1 MQTESD
7 LNMKYLPAKTILISI
22 LANLVLF
29 TVSVAQPDPVSSIIN
44 DRIDQIRTTGKLKI
58 GDTQV
63 ASLHILPELYKKNKF
78 KLLWQNPQNVKD
90 LLDQLGT
97 IEQDGLSPEDYHLS
111 ELLVLKLHLD
121 ENESPDPKLLAN
133 YDILLTDSLIRLL
146 YHLLFGKLDAEDLE
160 PDWNMTRAINN
171 KDPVGAIEESLR
183 STKLAEALE
192 NARPQYKSYKWM
204 KSALKKYREIQEAG
218 GWEPLPGGPVLKPG
232 MTDGRIALFRKRLHI
247 SGDLTGPLTDSEYF
261 DDELKNAIIR
271 FQKKHRLVADG
282 IVGKK
287 TIAALNIPARKK
299 IDQISVNLER
309 GRWILHN
316 IRAEFILVDIAGFRV
331 DYFRNEKRVWSSKA
345 QIGKPFRKTPVFEST
360 IKFLVFNPTWTVP
373 PTILQKDIHPRVI
386 KNPAY
391 LKKMKISVID
401 RKGRIVDPYS
411 IDWSKYSGKNI
422 PYMLRQEPGPHNA
435 LGRIKFIFPNK
446 HFIYL
451 HDTPS
456 RFLFKRKDR
465 AFSSGCIRVEKDIE
479 LAEILLG
486 NPVKW
491 NHENIQKIFDTNK
504 TRRVNLAKQMPIALL
519 YWTVRFDGNG
529 NIIFKKDVYDRDRE
543 VLEGLNEEF
552 EIWQRRVLE

>member
-1 MQTESD
+1 
-7 LNMKYLPAKTILISI
+7 MKYLPTKTILVSI
-22 LANLVLF
+22 LVNLVLF
-29 TVSVAQPDPVSSIIN
+29 TGSVAQQDPVSNIIN

-58 GDTQV
+58 GDTQI
-63 ASLHILPELYKKNKF
+63 ASRHVLARLYKKNKF

-90 LLDQLGT
+90 LLDQLGV
-97 IEQDGLSPEDYHLS
+97 IEADGLSPEDYHLS
-111 ELLVLKLHLD
+111 ELMVLKLHLD
-121 ENESPDPKLLAN
+121 ENDSSDPELLAN
-133 YDILLTDSLIRLL
+133 YDILLTDSLIRLF

-171 KDPVGAIEESLR
+171 QEPVQAIQESLR
-183 STKLAEALE
+183 STQLAETLE
-192 NARPQYKSYKWM
+192 NARPQYKAYKWM
-204 KSALKKYREIQEAG
+204 KSALKKYRDIQETG
-218 GWEPLPGGPVLKPG
+218 GWEPMPKGPVLKPG
-232 MTDGRIALFRKRLHI
+232 MTDGRIALLRKRLHI
-247 SGDLTGPLTDSEYF
+247 SGDLAGPLTDSDYF
-261 DDELKNAIIR
+261 DNELKNAVIR

-287 TIAALNIPARKK
+287 TIAALNIPAKKK
-299 IDQISVNLER
+299 IDQIRVNLER

-331 DYFRNEKRVWSSKA
+331 DYFRDEKRVWSSKA
-345 QIGKPFRKTPVFEST
+345 QIGKPVRKTPVFEST
-360 IKFLVFNPTWTVP
+360 VKYLVFNPTWTVP
-373 PTILQKDIHPRVI
+373 LTILQEDILPRVI

-401 RKGRIVDPYS
+401 RKGRIVDPHS
-411 IDWSKYSGKNI
+411 IDWSKYSSKNI

-446 HFIYL
+446 HYIYL

-456 RFLFKRKDR
+456 RYLFKRKDR
-465 AFSSGCIRVEKDIE
+465 AFSSGCIRVKKDIE
-479 LAEILLG
+479 LAEILLDD
-486 NPVKW
+486 PVKW
-491 NHENIQKIFDTNK
+491 NRGNIKKMLNTNK
-504 TRRVNLAKQMPIALL
+504 TRRINLAKRVPISLL
-519 YWTVRFDGNG
+519 YWTVRFDENG